1 MDIELNRIESELHA
15 EESALH
21 AEAQRLALQG
31 QALAARATALRL
43 PEEDAAVMKTLPA
56 VIEPEVMAARARAVR
71 ESAVKTRR
79 EMNAQVRKAIAETKA
94 QLTRF
99 TQQVMDDEQAAKK
112 ARAAPAPVVAPPA
125 FKASK
130 PVDPPRPQ
138 RLSPRVRMMAAI
150 DFSSDANFY
159 QGFSANISEGGLF
172 VATVNLVPLG
182 TEVDLSFSL
191 PSGDRIDAK
200 GVVRWVR
207 EVNDKLPDAFP
218 GMGVEF
224 VNLAPQAQES
234 IDAFIA
240 QRDPLFFVGA

>member
-1 MDIELNRIESELHA
+1 MDLELNRIESELHA

-21 AEAQRLALQG
+21 AEAKRLAMQG
-31 QALAARATALRL
+31 QELAARATALRL
-43 PEEDAAVMKTLPA
+43 SDEDAAVMKTLPA
-56 VIEPEVMAARARAVR
+56 VIEPEVMAARAKAVR

-94 QLTRF
+94 QLMRF

-112 ARAAPAPVVAPPA
+112 ARAVPVAAPPGL
-125 FKASK
+125 KTSK

-138 RLSPRVRMMAAI
+138 RISPRVRMMAAV

-207 EVNDKLPDAFP
+207 EVNDRLPDSFP

-224 VNLAPQAQES
+224 VNLAVDAQNA